1 MWGKTWL
8 RGNFFSNS
16 FIPICIHTGPP
27 ERIKFVPNESNNLK
41 FHYGVTKSPKRDS
54 LDKKVNKTGLFW
66 NEAILRLADITVLTL
81 ELNLDNC
88 AKKFYS
94 CVTAGMQ
101 LFREEIQI
109 LGNFGWQW
117 SEVSFPTCNQGWLEL
132 MWLTWGKI
140 LYLHVTLLRHTA
152 KPKFQG
158 QEFSVSQNTYY
169 CVYPHDNIWCYRCP
183 STVCCFAQRL
193 NMALSRCSLIQYC
206 VLT

>member
-1 MWGKTWL
+1 
-8 RGNFFSNS
+8 
-16 FIPICIHTGPP
+16 
-27 ERIKFVPNESNNLK
+27 
-41 FHYGVTKSPKRDS
+41 
-54 LDKKVNKTGLFW
+54 
-66 NEAILRLADITVLTL
+66 
-81 ELNLDNC
+81 
-88 AKKFYS
+88 
-94 CVTAGMQ
+94 MQ

-109 LGNFGWQW
+109 LGNFSWQW

-140 LYLHVTLLRHTA
+140 LYLHVTILRHTA

-206 VLT
+206 VLTQYIVLTESAIVQENLTSEPSWQCKRGRKNWRFFDDVMMICGRFI